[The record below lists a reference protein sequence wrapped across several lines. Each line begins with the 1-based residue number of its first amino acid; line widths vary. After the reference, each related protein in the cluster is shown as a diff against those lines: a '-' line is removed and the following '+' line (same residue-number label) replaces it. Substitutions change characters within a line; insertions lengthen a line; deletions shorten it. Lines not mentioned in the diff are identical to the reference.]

1 MRHRR
6 VAHKRVVVIGGG
18 TGTYTILLGLKK
30 YRNLK
35 LSAIVSMMDSGGSNR
50 VIRDEFGLLPTSDIR
65 QCIIA
70 LSSDDSD
77 ETLRKLFNY
86 RFNAGVGISGMTF
99 GNLFMAALSDIY
111 KGDQEKAIKETCE
124 MFKVDGEVIPVTL
137 DDSHLVAT
145 YDNNVQVLGEHFIDE
160 PSKKTIFHKI
170 TSLEV
175 FPKARA
181 SKAALEAIKNA
192 DMIVLGPGDLYT
204 SVLCNIVIDG
214 IAGAIRRSRAKKVF
228 VMNLM
233 TRYGQTDGFTA
244 KDHINEIEKYLGEKV
259 LDFCLINK
267 KGSILPK
274 AVRWYKQ
281 NDAVSVKDDIKKD
294 GKMKIIRGSYSSS
307 KFYQKSVSDKLVR
320 SLIRHDSK
328 KLAKAIVDLL

>member
-1 MRHRR
+1 MR
-6 VAHKRVVVIGGG
+6 HKRVVVIGGG

-30 YRNLK
+30 YPNLD

-70 LSSDDSD
+70 LSSEDSD

-86 RFNAGVGISGMTF
+86 RFNAGTGISGMTF

-111 KGDQEKAIKETCE
+111 KGDQEKAIAETCE
-124 MFKVDGEVIPVTL
+124 MFKVNGEVIPVTL

-145 YDNNVQVLGEHFIDE
+145 YDNNVQVLGEHFIDQ
-160 PSKKTIFHKI
+160 PSKKTIYHKI
-170 TSLEV
+170 VSLEV
-175 FPKARA
+175 FPKAKANRRA
-181 SKAALEAIKNA
+181 LTVIAEADLI
-192 DMIVLGPGDLYT
+192 ILGPGDLYT
-204 SVLCNIVIDG
+204 SVLCNVVVSG
-214 IAGAIRRSRAKKVF
+214 IAKAIRESKAKNVF

-233 TRYGQTDGFTA
+233 TRFGQTDGFSA
-244 KDHINEIEKYLGEKV
+244 SDHLAEMEKYLGGKV
-259 LDFCLINK
+259 LDFCLVTR
-267 KGSILPK
+267 GSSIPQK
-274 AVRWYKQ
+274 AVEWYKK
-281 NDAVSVKDDIKKD
+281 NDATPVNDDLPSD
-294 GKMKIIRGSYSSS
+294 GRMKVVRGNFASS
-307 KFYQKSVSDKLVR
+307 KFFQKSTSDRLMR